1 MYQMIFYFNIG
12 TRVGETVKR
21 ILSIF
26 LTMVFMI
33 STVGCSS
40 KEDAPIEKK
49 DTKVTYQAEKIEK
62 PKDISKIQF
71 LVYLEDGTLRIGGSG
86 QNGEERTVW
95 DSKNNGKDWMLAGDS
110 EQLPELKNQ
119 NAFYKYS
126 SNGKFYVVED
136 QTIRL
141 YEDTQPSTINIVE
154 GESYLDSAL
163 CGQDFYLLVEDET
176 GTKQI
181 RKYDLSK
188 QIWENMENEE
198 LVQALKKT
206 TGYGCLAAD
215 PSAEML
221 YTEGKGI
228 VKYSVEK
235 DETTHAIDEEV
246 LNSCIDTINE
256 PITGLAVQG
265 ENIVVCTVGKSGSE
279 SNLYF
284 LQKEQ
289 TKKNEKDKTDTGKN
303 TVLKIYS
310 LKENSM
316 IRSSLAFFRREHTDI
331 SINYTV
337 GYTGE
342 DGFSVSDAIRKLNT
356 EIMADEG
363 PDIIVLDNLPVE
375 EYISKG
381 VLEPVTD
388 IVNEKKDEIFFNMIE
403 GYNKESEIF
412 CVPTTFRIPV
422 IIGNSEVVS
431 AESSNAVIDQ
441 MEQQESPVLT
451 QQDFPYAAMYMFAT
465 SDMVEK
471 DGMNEE
477 KLTAYY
483 NDLLRLKEMGNVTD
497 KIVGESDYSMN
508 QTVDIFPYGESDVP
522 SDIYFGEAKAGV
534 GQIAYADSYIK
545 LNSARKQADIQ
556 FDYLNKSGG
565 NYYIPTE
572 VLGINSRSSSKDA
585 AKEFLS
591 LYLTEEVQN
600 TNTMGFSINRNS
612 MRNSAAVTD
621 SPQYYSTIYKN
632 LEDTSGLDLYTLSTD
647 EFNELLQFVE
657 SADTPVQVDAVV
669 TETVMEQA
677 DKILYEG
684 LDVQTAVQTV
694 CDKINLYLK
703 E

>member
-1 MYQMIFYFNIG
+1 M
-12 TRVGETVKR
+12 KR
-21 ILSIF
+21 IISIF
-26 LTMVFMI
+26 LTMVLMI
-33 STVGCSS
+33 SAIGCSS

-49 DTKVTYQAEKIEK
+49 DTKVAYQADKIEK

-71 LVYLEDGTLRIGGSG
+71 LVYLEDGTLRIGGSD
-86 QNGEERTVW
+86 QSGEKRTVW

-126 SNGKFYVVED
+126 SDGKFYVVED

-141 YEDTQPSTINIVE
+141 YEDTQPSTINIDE

-235 DETTHAIDEEV
+235 DETTHAINGEV

-265 ENIVVCTVGKSGSE
+265 ENIVVCTAGKSGSE

-289 TKKNEKDKTDTGKN
+289 TKKTEKDKTDTGKN

-337 GYTGE
+337 GYTGK

-431 AESSNAVIDQ
+431 AESSKAVINQ

-451 QQDFPYAAMYMFAT
+451 RQDFPYAAMYMFVT

-534 GQIAYADSYIK
+534 GQIAYVDSYIK

-591 LYLTEEVQN
+591 LYLAEEVQN

-657 SADTPVQVDAVV
+657 LADTPVRVDAVV

>member
-1 MYQMIFYFNIG
+1 MM
-12 TRVGETVKR
+12 
-21 ILSIF
+21 L
-26 LTMVFMI
+26 MI
-33 STVGCSS
+33 STIGCRS
-40 KEDAPIEKK
+40 KEDDPIEKK
-49 DTKVTYQAEKIEK
+49 DTKVAYQADKIEK

-86 QNGEERTVW
+86 QSGEERTVW
-95 DSKNNGKDWMLAGDS
+95 DSKNNGKDWILAGDS

-119 NAFYKYS
+119 NVFYKYS
-126 SNGKFYVVED
+126 SDGKFYVVED

-141 YEDTQPSTINIVE
+141 YEDTQPSTINLVE

-181 RKYDLSK
+181 RKYDLSE

-215 PSAEML
+215 PLAEML
-221 YTEGKGI
+221 FTEGEGI
-228 VKYSVEK
+228 VKYCVEK
-235 DETTHAIDEEV
+235 DETTHAINEEV
-246 LNSCIDTINE
+246 LSGCIDTINE

-265 ENIVVCTVGKSGSE
+265 ENIVVCTAGKSGSE

-289 TKKNEKDKTDTGKN
+289 TKKTEKDKTDTGKN

-316 IRSSLAFFRREHTDI
+316 IRSSLAFFRRKHTDI

-388 IVNEKKDEIFFNMIE
+388 IVNEKKDEIFFNMIK

-422 IIGNSEVVS
+422 IIGISEVVS
-431 AESSNAVIDQ
+431 AESSKAVIDQ

-451 QQDFPYAAMYMFAT
+451 RQDFPYAAMYMFVT

-508 QTVDIFPYGESDVP
+508 QTVNIFPYGESDVT

-572 VLGINSRSSSKDA
+572 VLGINSRSSYKDA

-647 EFNELLQFVE
+647 EFNEFLQFVE
-657 SADTPVQVDAVV
+657 LADTPVRVDAVV

>member
-1 MYQMIFYFNIG
+1 MIFRCERG
-12 TRVGETVKR
+12 ATVKR
-21 ILSIF
+21 IISIF
-26 LTMVFMI
+26 LTMMLMI
-33 STVGCSS
+33 STIGCRS
-40 KEDAPIEKK
+40 KEDDPIEKK
-49 DTKVTYQAEKIEK
+49 DTKVAYQADKIEK

-71 LVYLEDGTLRIGGSG
+71 LVYLEEGTLRIGGSG
-86 QNGEERTVW
+86 QSGEERTVW
-95 DSKNNGKDWMLAGDS
+95 DSKNNGKDWILAGDS

-126 SNGKFYVVED
+126 SDGKFYVVED

-163 CGQDFYLLVEDET
+163 CRQDFYLLVEDET

-181 RKYDLSK
+181 RKYDLSE

-215 PSAEML
+215 PLAEML
-221 YTEGKGI
+221 YTEGEGI
-228 VKYSVEK
+228 VKYCVEK
-235 DETTHAIDEEV
+235 DETTHAINGEV
-246 LNSCIDTINE
+246 LNSFIDTINE

-265 ENIVVCTVGKSGSE
+265 ENIVVCTAGKSGSE

-289 TKKNEKDKTDTGKN
+289 TKKTEKDKTGTGKN

-375 EYISKG
+375 EYISNG

-431 AESSNAVIDQ
+431 AESSKAVIDQ

-451 QQDFPYAAMYMFAT
+451 RQDFPYAAMYMFVT

-483 NDLLRLKEMGNVTD
+483 NDLLRLKETGNVTD

-572 VLGINSRSSSKDA
+572 VLGINSRSSYKDA

-657 SADTPVQVDAVV
+657 LADTPVRVDAVV

>member
-1 MYQMIFYFNIG
+1 M
-12 TRVGETVKR
+12 KR
-21 ILSIF
+21 IISIF
-26 LTMVFMI
+26 LTMMIMI
-33 STVGCSS
+33 STIGCRS
-40 KEDAPIEKK
+40 KEDDPIEKK
-49 DTKVTYQAEKIEK
+49 DTKVAYQADKIEK

-71 LVYLEDGTLRIGGSG
+71 LVYLEDGTLRIGGSD
-86 QNGEERTVW
+86 QSGEKRTVW

-141 YEDTQPSTINIVE
+141 YEDTQPSTINIDE

-181 RKYDLSK
+181 RKYDLSE

-235 DETTHAIDEEV
+235 DETTHAINGEV

-265 ENIVVCTVGKSGSE
+265 ENIVVCTAGKSGSE

-431 AESSNAVIDQ
+431 AESSKAVIDQ

-451 QQDFPYAAMYMFAT
+451 RQDFPYAAMYMFVT

-657 SADTPVQVDAVV
+657 LADTPVRVDAVV

>member
-1 MYQMIFYFNIG
+1 MMI
-12 TRVGETVKR
+12 
-21 ILSIF
+21 
-26 LTMVFMI
+26 MI
-33 STVGCSS
+33 STIGCRS
-40 KEDAPIEKK
+40 KEDDPIEKK
-49 DTKVTYQAEKIEK
+49 DTKVAYQADKIEK

-71 LVYLEDGTLRIGGSG
+71 LVYLEDGTLRIGGSD
-86 QNGEERTVW
+86 QSGEKRTVW

-141 YEDTQPSTINIVE
+141 YEDTQPSTINIDE

-181 RKYDLSK
+181 KKHDLSE
-188 QIWENMENEE
+188 QIWENVENEE

-235 DETTHAIDEEV
+235 DETTHAINGEV

-265 ENIVVCTVGKSGSE
+265 ENIVVCTAGKSGSE

-431 AESSNAVIDQ
+431 AESSKAVIDQ

-451 QQDFPYAAMYMFAT
+451 RQDFPYAAMYMFVT

-534 GQIAYADSYIK
+534 GQIAYVDSYIK
-545 LNSARKQADIQ
+545 LKSARKQADIQ

-572 VLGINSRSSSKDA
+572 VLGINSRSSYKDA

-657 SADTPVQVDAVV
+657 LADTPVRVDAVV

-684 LDVQTAVQTV
+684 LDVQTAVKTV

>member
-1 MYQMIFYFNIG
+1 M
-12 TRVGETVKR
+12 KK
-21 ILSIF
+21 ILSI
-26 LTMVFMI
+26 LLAMGLMI
-33 STVGCSS
+33 GTIGCSNEG
-40 KEDAPIEKK
+40 KAPAEKK
-49 DTKVTYQAEKIEK
+49 EEKLEYQAVKIEK
-62 PKDISKIQF
+62 PEDIQKIQF

-86 QNGEERTVW
+86 QSGEERTVW
-95 DSKNNGKDWMLAGDS
+95 DSKNNGKDWILAGDS

-126 SNGKFYVVED
+126 SDGKFYAVEE

-141 YEDTQPSTINIVE
+141 YEDTQPSTINIAE
-154 GESYLDSAL
+154 GGSYLDSAV
-163 CGQDFYLLVEDET
+163 CEQDFYLLVEDET
-176 GTKQI
+176 GIKRI
-181 RKYDLSK
+181 RKYNLSE
-188 QIWENMENEE
+188 QSWENMENEE
-198 LVQALKKT
+198 LVQVLKKT

-215 PSAEML
+215 PSAEAL
-221 YTEGKGI
+221 YTEGEGI
-228 VKYSVEK
+228 VKYSVKK
-235 DETTHAIDEEV
+235 DEATQAINAEV
-246 LNSCIDTINE
+246 LNGCIDTINE
-256 PITGLAVQG
+256 PVTGLAVQG
-265 ENIVVCTVGKSGSE
+265 KNIVVCTLGESGNE

-284 LQKEQ
+284 LQKGQ
-289 TKKNEKDKTDTGKN
+289 TEKTEKN
-303 TVLKIYS
+303 TVLEIYS

-316 IRSSLAFFRREHTDI
+316 IRNSLAFFRREHTDI

-342 DGFSVSDAIRKLNT
+342 DGYSVSDAIRKLNT

-388 IVNEKKDEIFFNMIE
+388 IVNEKKNEIFFNMIE

-412 CVPTTFRIPV
+412 CVPTTFHIPV

-431 AESSNAVIDQ
+431 AESSKAVIDQ

-585 AKEFLS
+585 AKEFLA

-657 SADTPVQVDAVV
+657 LADTPVRVDAVV

-684 LDVQTAVQTV
+684 LDVQTAVKTV

>member
-1 MYQMIFYFNIG
+1 M
-12 TRVGETVKR
+12 KR
-21 ILSIF
+21 IISIF
-26 LTMVFMI
+26 LTMMLMI
-33 STVGCSS
+33 STIGCRS
-40 KEDAPIEKK
+40 KEDDPIEKK
-49 DTKVTYQAEKIEK
+49 DTKVAYQADKIEK

-86 QNGEERTVW
+86 QSGEERTVW
-95 DSKNNGKDWMLAGDS
+95 DSKNNGKDWILAGDS

-126 SNGKFYVVED
+126 SDGKFYVVED

-181 RKYDLSK
+181 RKYDLSE

-215 PSAEML
+215 PLAEML
-221 YTEGKGI
+221 YTEGEGI
-228 VKYSVEK
+228 VKYCVEK
-235 DETTHAIDEEV
+235 DETTHAINEEV
-246 LNSCIDTINE
+246 LSGCIDTINE

-265 ENIVVCTVGKSGSE
+265 ENIVVCTAGKSGSE

-289 TKKNEKDKTDTGKN
+289 TKKTEKDKTDTGKN

-316 IRSSLAFFRREHTDI
+316 IRSSLAFFRRKHTDI

-431 AESSNAVIDQ
+431 AESSKAVIDQ

-451 QQDFPYAAMYMFAT
+451 RQDFPYAAMYMFVT

-508 QTVDIFPYGESDVP
+508 QTVNIFPYGESDVT
-522 SDIYFGEAKAGV
+522 SDIYFGEAKTGV

-572 VLGINSRSSSKDA
+572 VLGINSRSSYKDA

-647 EFNELLQFVE
+647 EFNEFLQFVE
-657 SADTPVQVDAVV
+657 LADTPVRVDAVV

>member
-1 MYQMIFYFNIG
+1 M
-12 TRVGETVKR
+12 KR
-21 ILSIF
+21 IISIF
-26 LTMVFMI
+26 LTMMIMI
-33 STVGCSS
+33 STIGCRS
-40 KEDAPIEKK
+40 KEDDPIEKK
-49 DTKVTYQAEKIEK
+49 DTKVAYQADKIEK

-71 LVYLEDGTLRIGGSG
+71 LVYLEDGTLRIGGSD
-86 QNGEERTVW
+86 QSGEKRTVW

-141 YEDTQPSTINIVE
+141 YEDTQPSTINIDE

-181 RKYDLSK
+181 RKYDLSE

-198 LVQALKKT
+198 LVQALKKM

-215 PSAEML
+215 PLAETL
-221 YTEGKGI
+221 YTEGAGI
-228 VKYSVEK
+228 VKYCVEK
-235 DETTHAIDEEV
+235 DETTHAINGEV

-265 ENIVVCTVGKSGSE
+265 ENIVVCTAGKSGSE

-381 VLEPVTD
+381 VLEPVAD

-422 IIGNSEVVS
+422 IIGNSEVFS
-431 AESSNAVIDQ
+431 AESSKAVIDQ

-451 QQDFPYAAMYMFAT
+451 RQDFPYAAMYMFVT

-572 VLGINSRSSSKDA
+572 VLGINSRSSYKDA

-657 SADTPVQVDAVV
+657 LADTPVRVDAVV
-669 TETVMEQA
+669 TENVMEQA

-684 LDVQTAVQTV
+684 LDVQTAVKTV

>member
-1 MYQMIFYFNIG
+1 M
-12 TRVGETVKR
+12 KR
-21 ILSIF
+21 IISIF
-26 LTMVFMI
+26 LTMMLMI
-33 STVGCSS
+33 STIGCRS
-40 KEDAPIEKK
+40 KEDDPIEKK
-49 DTKVTYQAEKIEK
+49 DTKVAYQADKIEK

-71 LVYLEDGTLRIGGSG
+71 LIYLEDGTLRIGGSG
-86 QNGEERTVW
+86 QSGEERIVW
-95 DSKNNGKDWMLAGDS
+95 DSKNNGKDWILAGDS

-126 SNGKFYVVED
+126 SDGKFYVVED

-181 RKYDLSK
+181 RKYDLSE

-215 PSAEML
+215 SLAEML
-221 YTEGKGI
+221 YTEGEGI
-228 VKYSVEK
+228 VKYCVEK
-235 DETTHAIDEEV
+235 DETTYAINEEV
-246 LNSCIDTINE
+246 LSGCIDTINE

-265 ENIVVCTVGKSGSE
+265 ENIVVCTAGKSGSE

-289 TKKNEKDKTDTGKN
+289 TKKTEKDKTDTGKS

-431 AESSNAVIDQ
+431 AESSKVVIDQ

-451 QQDFPYAAMYMFAT
+451 RQDFPYAAMYMFVT

-572 VLGINSRSSSKDA
+572 VLGINSRSSYKDA

-657 SADTPVQVDAVV
+657 LADTPVWVDAVV

-684 LDVQTAVQTV
+684 LDVQTAVKTV
-694 CDKINLYLK
+694 CDKIDLYLK

>member
-1 MYQMIFYFNIG
+1 M
-12 TRVGETVKR
+12 KR
-21 ILSIF
+21 IISIF
-26 LTMVFMI
+26 LTMMIMI
-33 STVGCSS
+33 STIGCRS
-40 KEDAPIEKK
+40 KEDDPIEKK
-49 DTKVTYQAEKIEK
+49 DTKVAYQADKIEK

-71 LVYLEDGTLRIGGSG
+71 LVYLEDGTLRIGGSD
-86 QNGEERTVW
+86 QSGEKRTVW

-141 YEDTQPSTINIVE
+141 YEDTQPSTINIDE

-181 RKYDLSK
+181 KKHDLSE
-188 QIWENMENEE
+188 QIWENVENEE

-235 DETTHAIDEEV
+235 DETTHAINGEV

-265 ENIVVCTVGKSGSE
+265 ENIVVCTAGKSGSE

-431 AESSNAVIDQ
+431 AESSKAVIDQ
-441 MEQQESPVLT
+441 MEQQESQVLT
-451 QQDFPYAAMYMFAT
+451 RQDFPYAAMYMFVT

-534 GQIAYADSYIK
+534 GQIAYVDSYIK
-545 LNSARKQADIQ
+545 LKSARKQADIQ

-572 VLGINSRSSSKDA
+572 VLGINSRSSYKDA

-657 SADTPVQVDAVV
+657 LADTPVRVDAVV

>member
-1 MYQMIFYFNIG
+1 MLFTKG
-12 TRVGETVKR
+12 
-21 ILSIF
+21 
-26 LTMVFMI
+26 
-33 STVGCSS
+33 S

-49 DTKVTYQAEKIEK
+49 DTKVAYQADKIEK

-71 LVYLEDGTLRIGGSG
+71 LVYLEDGTLRIGGSD
-86 QNGEERTVW
+86 QSGEKRTVW

-141 YEDTQPSTINIVE
+141 YEDTQPSTINIDE

-206 TGYGCLAAD
+206 TGYGYLAAD
-215 PSAEML
+215 PLAETL
-221 YTEGKGI
+221 YTEGAGI
-228 VKYSVEK
+228 VKYCVEK
-235 DETTHAIDEEV
+235 DETTHAINGEV

-265 ENIVVCTVGKSGSE
+265 ENIVVCTAGKSGSE

-431 AESSNAVIDQ
+431 VESSKAVIDQ

-451 QQDFPYAAMYMFAT
+451 RQDFPYAAMYMFVT

-572 VLGINSRSSSKDA
+572 VLGINSRSSYKDA
-585 AKEFLS
+585 AKKFLS

-657 SADTPVQVDAVV
+657 LADTPVRVDAVV

-684 LDVQTAVQTV
+684 LDVQTAIKTV

>member
-1 MYQMIFYFNIG
+1 
-12 TRVGETVKR
+12 
-21 ILSIF
+21 
-26 LTMVFMI
+26 MVLMI
-33 STVGCSS
+33 SAIGCSS

-49 DTKVTYQAEKIEK
+49 DTKVAYQADKIEK

-71 LVYLEDGTLRIGGSG
+71 LVYLEDGTLRIGGSD
-86 QNGEERTVW
+86 QSGEKRTVW

-126 SNGKFYVVED
+126 SDGKFYVVED

-141 YEDTQPSTINIVE
+141 YEDTQPSTINIDE

-181 RKYDLSK
+181 KKYDLSE
-188 QIWENMENEE
+188 QIWENVENEE
-198 LVQALKKT
+198 LVQALKKA

-235 DETTHAIDEEV
+235 DETTHAINIEV

-256 PITGLAVQG
+256 PVTGLAVQG

-279 SNLYF
+279 SSLYF

-431 AESSNAVIDQ
+431 AESSKAVIDQ

-451 QQDFPYAAMYMFAT
+451 RQDFPYAAMYMFVT

-572 VLGINSRSSSKDA
+572 VLGINSRSSYKDA

-657 SADTPVQVDAVV
+657 LADTPVRVDAVV

-684 LDVQTAVQTV
+684 LDVQTAVKTV

>member
-1 MYQMIFYFNIG
+1 M
-12 TRVGETVKR
+12 KR
-21 ILSIF
+21 IISIF
-26 LTMVFMI
+26 LTMMIMI
-33 STVGCSS
+33 STIGCRS
-40 KEDAPIEKK
+40 KEDDPIEKK
-49 DTKVTYQAEKIEK
+49 DTKVAYQADKIEK

-71 LVYLEDGTLRIGGSG
+71 LVYLEDGTLRIGGSD
-86 QNGEERTVW
+86 QSGEKRTVW
-95 DSKNNGKDWMLAGDS
+95 DSKNNGKDWILAEDS
-110 EQLPELKNQ
+110 EQLMELKNQ

-126 SNGKFYVVED
+126 SDGKFYVVED

-141 YEDTQPSTINIVE
+141 YEDTQPSTINIDE

-181 RKYDLSK
+181 KKHDLSE
-188 QIWENMENEE
+188 QIWENVENEE

-206 TGYGCLAAD
+206 TGYGCLATD

-221 YTEGKGI
+221 YTEGKEI

-235 DETTHAIDEEV
+235 DETTHAINGEV

-265 ENIVVCTVGKSGSE
+265 ENIVVCTAGKSGSE

-289 TKKNEKDKTDTGKN
+289 TKKTEKDKTDTGKN

-431 AESSNAVIDQ
+431 AESSKAVIDQ

-451 QQDFPYAAMYMFAT
+451 RQDFPYAAMYMFVT

-565 NYYIPTE
+565 NYYISTE
-572 VLGINSRSSSKDA
+572 VLGINSRSSYKDA

-657 SADTPVQVDAVV
+657 LADTPVRVDAVV

-684 LDVQTAVQTV
+684 LDVQTAVKTV

>member
-1 MYQMIFYFNIG
+1 M
-12 TRVGETVKR
+12 KK
-21 ILSIF
+21 ILSI
-26 LTMVFMI
+26 LLAMGLMI
-33 STVGCSS
+33 GTIGCSNEG
-40 KEDAPIEKK
+40 KAPAEKK
-49 DTKVTYQAEKIEK
+49 EEKLEYQAVKIEK
-62 PKDISKIQF
+62 PEDIQKIQF

-86 QNGEERTVW
+86 QSGEERTVW
-95 DSKNNGKDWMLAGDS
+95 DSKNNGKDWILAGDS

-126 SNGKFYVVED
+126 SDGKFYAVEE

-141 YEDTQPSTINIVE
+141 YEDTQPSTINIAE
-154 GESYLDSAL
+154 GGSYLDSAV
-163 CGQDFYLLVEDET
+163 CEQDFYLLVEDET
-176 GTKQI
+176 GIKRI
-181 RKYDLSK
+181 RKYNLSE
-188 QIWENMENEE
+188 QSWENMENEE
-198 LVQALKKT
+198 LVQVLKKT

-215 PSAEML
+215 PSAEAL
-221 YTEGKGI
+221 YTEGEGI
-228 VKYSVEK
+228 VKYSVKK
-235 DETTHAIDEEV
+235 DEATQAINAEV
-246 LNSCIDTINE
+246 LNGCIDTINE
-256 PITGLAVQG
+256 PVTGLAVQG
-265 ENIVVCTVGKSGSE
+265 KNIVVCTLGESGNE

-284 LQKEQ
+284 LQKGQ
-289 TKKNEKDKTDTGKN
+289 TEKTEKN
-303 TVLKIYS
+303 TVLEIYS

-316 IRSSLAFFRREHTDI
+316 IRNSLAFFRREHTDI

-342 DGFSVSDAIRKLNT
+342 DGYSVSDAIRKLNT

-388 IVNEKKDEIFFNMIE
+388 IVNEKKNEIFFNMIE

-431 AESSNAVIDQ
+431 AESSKAVIDQ

-585 AKEFLS
+585 AKEFLA

-657 SADTPVQVDAVV
+657 LADTPVRVDAVV

-684 LDVQTAVQTV
+684 LDVQTAVKTV

>member
-1 MYQMIFYFNIG
+1 M
-12 TRVGETVKR
+12 KR
-21 ILSIF
+21 IISIF
-26 LTMVFMI
+26 LTMMLMI
-33 STVGCSS
+33 STIGCRS
-40 KEDAPIEKK
+40 KEDDPIEKK
-49 DTKVTYQAEKIEK
+49 DTKVAYQADKIEK

-71 LVYLEDGTLRIGGSG
+71 LVYLEEGTLRIGGSG
-86 QNGEERTVW
+86 QSGEERTVW
-95 DSKNNGKDWMLAGDS
+95 DSKNNGKDWILAGDS

-126 SNGKFYVVED
+126 SDGKFYVVED

-181 RKYDLSK
+181 RKYDLPE

-215 PSAEML
+215 PLAEML
-221 YTEGKGI
+221 YTEGEGI
-228 VKYSVEK
+228 VKYCVEK
-235 DETTHAIDEEV
+235 DETTHAINEEV
-246 LNSCIDTINE
+246 LSGCIDTINE

-265 ENIVVCTVGKSGSE
+265 ENIVVCTAGKSGSE

-289 TKKNEKDKTDTGKN
+289 TKKTEKDKTDTGKN

-431 AESSNAVIDQ
+431 AESSKAVIDQ

-451 QQDFPYAAMYMFAT
+451 RKDFPYAAMYMFVT

-508 QTVDIFPYGESDVP
+508 QTVDIFPYGESDVT

-572 VLGINSRSSSKDA
+572 VLGINSRSSYKDA

-632 LEDTSGLDLYTLSTD
+632 LEDTSGLDLCTLSTD

-657 SADTPVQVDAVV
+657 LADTPVRVDAVV

-677 DKILYEG
+677 DKILYED
-684 LDVQTAVQTV
+684 LDVQTAVKTV

>member
-1 MYQMIFYFNIG
+1 M
-12 TRVGETVKR
+12 KR
-21 ILSIF
+21 IISIF
-26 LTMVFMI
+26 LTMMLMI
-33 STVGCSS
+33 SIIGCRS
-40 KEDAPIEKK
+40 KEDDPIEKK
-49 DTKVTYQAEKIEK
+49 DTKVAYQADKIEK

-71 LVYLEDGTLRIGGSG
+71 LVYLEEGTLRIGGSG
-86 QNGEERTVW
+86 QSGEERTVW
-95 DSKNNGKDWMLAGDS
+95 DSKNNGKDWILAGDS

-126 SNGKFYVVED
+126 SDGKFYVVED

-163 CGQDFYLLVEDET
+163 CRQDFYLLVEDET

-181 RKYDLSK
+181 RKYDLSE

-215 PSAEML
+215 PLAEML
-221 YTEGKGI
+221 YTEGEGI
-228 VKYSVEK
+228 VKYCVEK
-235 DETTHAIDEEV
+235 DETTHAINGEV
-246 LNSCIDTINE
+246 LNSFIDTINE

-265 ENIVVCTVGKSGSE
+265 ENIVVCTAGKSGSE

-289 TKKNEKDKTDTGKN
+289 TKKTEKDKTGTGKN

-431 AESSNAVIDQ
+431 AESSKAVIDQ

-451 QQDFPYAAMYMFAT
+451 RQDFPYAAMYMFVT

-572 VLGINSRSSSKDA
+572 VLGINSRSSYKDA

-657 SADTPVQVDAVV
+657 LADTPVRVDAVV

-684 LDVQTAVQTV
+684 LDVQTAVKTV

>member
-1 MYQMIFYFNIG
+1 M
-12 TRVGETVKR
+12 KR
-21 ILSIF
+21 IISIF
-26 LTMVFMI
+26 LTMVFAI

-49 DTKVTYQAEKIEK
+49 DTKVAYQADKIEK

-71 LVYLEDGTLRIGGSG
+71 LVYLEDGTLRIGGSD
-86 QNGEERTVW
+86 QSGEKCTVW

-126 SNGKFYVVED
+126 SDGKFYVVED

-141 YEDTQPSTINIVE
+141 YEDTQQSTINIDE
-154 GESYLDSAL
+154 GESYLDSVL

-181 RKYDLSK
+181 RKYDLSE
-188 QIWENMENEE
+188 QIWENVENEE
-198 LVQALKKT
+198 LVQALKKA

-235 DETTHAIDEEV
+235 DEITLAINVEV

-256 PITGLAVQG
+256 PVTGLAVQG
-265 ENIVVCTVGKSGSE
+265 ENIVVCTAGKSGNE

-289 TKKNEKDKTDTGKN
+289 TKKTEKDKTDTGKN

-381 VLEPVTD
+381 VLEAVTD

-451 QQDFPYAAMYMFAT
+451 RQDFPYAAMNMFVT

-497 KIVGESDYSMN
+497 KIVDESDYSMD

-534 GQIAYADSYIK
+534 GQIAYVDSYIK

-572 VLGINSRSSSKDA
+572 VLGINSRSSYKDA

-657 SADTPVQVDAVV
+657 LADTPVRVDAVV

-677 DKILYEG
+677 DKILYED

-694 CDKINLYLK
+694 CGKTNLYLK

>member
-1 MYQMIFYFNIG
+1 MMI
-12 TRVGETVKR
+12 
-21 ILSIF
+21 
-26 LTMVFMI
+26 MI
-33 STVGCSS
+33 STIGCRST
-40 KEDAPIEKK
+40 EDDPIEKK
-49 DTKVTYQAEKIEK
+49 DTKVAYQADKIEK

-71 LVYLEDGTLRIGGSG
+71 LVYLEDGTLRIGGSD
-86 QNGEERTVW
+86 QSGEKRTVW

-141 YEDTQPSTINIVE
+141 YEDTQPSTINIDE

-181 RKYDLSK
+181 RKYDLSE
-188 QIWENMENEE
+188 QILENMENEE

-235 DETTHAIDEEV
+235 DETTHAINGEV

-265 ENIVVCTVGKSGSE
+265 ENIVVCTAGKSGSE

-431 AESSNAVIDQ
+431 AESSKAVIDQ
-441 MEQQESPVLT
+441 IEQQESPVLT
-451 QQDFPYAAMYMFAT
+451 RQDFPYAAMYMFVT

-534 GQIAYADSYIK
+534 GQIAYVDSYIK
-545 LNSARKQADIQ
+545 LKSARKQADIQ

-572 VLGINSRSSSKDA
+572 VLGINSRSSYKDA
-585 AKEFLS
+585 AKEFRD
-591 LYLTEEVQN
+591 YEEKSVN
-600 TNTMGFSINRNS
+600 
-612 MRNSAAVTD
+612 
-621 SPQYYSTIYKN
+621 KN
-632 LEDTSGLDLYTLSTD
+632 LL
-647 EFNELLQFVE
+647 
-657 SADTPVQVDAVV
+657 
-669 TETVMEQA
+669 
-677 DKILYEG
+677 
-684 LDVQTAVQTV
+684 
-694 CDKINLYLK
+694 
-703 E
+703 

>member
-1 MYQMIFYFNIG
+1 M
-12 TRVGETVKR
+12 KR
-21 ILSIF
+21 IISIF
-26 LTMVFMI
+26 LTMMIMI
-33 STVGCSS
+33 STIGCRS
-40 KEDAPIEKK
+40 KEDDPIEKK
-49 DTKVTYQAEKIEK
+49 DTKVAYQADKIEK

-71 LVYLEDGTLRIGGSG
+71 LVYLEEGTLRIGGSG
-86 QNGEERTVW
+86 QSGEERTVW
-95 DSKNNGKDWMLAGDS
+95 DSKNNGKDWILAGDS

-126 SNGKFYVVED
+126 SDGKFYVVED

-163 CGQDFYLLVEDET
+163 CRQDFYLLVEDET

-181 RKYDLSK
+181 RKYDLSE

-215 PSAEML
+215 PLAEML
-221 YTEGKGI
+221 YTEGEGI
-228 VKYSVEK
+228 VKYCVEK
-235 DETTHAIDEEV
+235 DETTHAINGEV

-265 ENIVVCTVGKSGSE
+265 ENIVVCTAGKSGSE

-289 TKKNEKDKTDTGKN
+289 TKKTEKDKTGTGKN

-431 AESSNAVIDQ
+431 AESSKAVIDQ

-451 QQDFPYAAMYMFAT
+451 RQDFPYAAMYMFVT

-572 VLGINSRSSSKDA
+572 VLGINSRSSYKDA

-657 SADTPVQVDAVV
+657 LADTPVRVDAVV

-684 LDVQTAVQTV
+684 LDVQTAVKTV

>member
-1 MYQMIFYFNIG
+1 MMI
-12 TRVGETVKR
+12 
-21 ILSIF
+21 
-26 LTMVFMI
+26 MI
-33 STVGCSS
+33 STIGCRS
-40 KEDAPIEKK
+40 KEDDPIEKK
-49 DTKVTYQAEKIEK
+49 DTKVAYQADKIEK

-71 LVYLEDGTLRIGGSG
+71 LVYLEDGTLRIGGSD
-86 QNGEERTVW
+86 QSGEKRTVW

-141 YEDTQPSTINIVE
+141 YEDTQPSTINIDE

-181 RKYDLSK
+181 KKHDLSE
-188 QIWENMENEE
+188 QIWENVENEE

-235 DETTHAIDEEV
+235 DETTHAINGEV

-265 ENIVVCTVGKSGSE
+265 ENIVVCTAGKSGSE

-289 TKKNEKDKTDTGKN
+289 TKKTEKDKTGTGKN

-431 AESSNAVIDQ
+431 AESSKAVIDQMEHQ

-451 QQDFPYAAMYMFAT
+451 RQDFPYAAMYMFVT

-545 LNSARKQADIQ
+545 LKSARKQADIQ

-572 VLGINSRSSSKDA
+572 VLGINSRSSYKDA

-657 SADTPVQVDAVV
+657 LADTPVRVDAVV

>member
-1 MYQMIFYFNIG
+1 MIFRCERG
-12 TRVGETVKR
+12 ATVKR
-21 ILSIF
+21 IISIF
-26 LTMVFMI
+26 LTMMLMI
-33 STVGCSS
+33 STIGCRS
-40 KEDAPIEKK
+40 KEDDPIEKK
-49 DTKVTYQAEKIEK
+49 DTKVAYQADKIEK

-71 LVYLEDGTLRIGGSG
+71 LVYLEEGTLRIGGSG
-86 QNGEERTVW
+86 QSGEERTVW
-95 DSKNNGKDWMLAGDS
+95 DSKNNGKDWILAGDS

-119 NAFYKYS
+119 NAFYKYLS
-126 SNGKFYVVED
+126 DGKFYVVED

-163 CGQDFYLLVEDET
+163 CRQDFYLLVEDET

-181 RKYDLSK
+181 RKYDLSE

-215 PSAEML
+215 PLAEML
-221 YTEGKGI
+221 YTEGEGI
-228 VKYSVEK
+228 VKYCVEK
-235 DETTHAIDEEV
+235 DETTHAINGEV

-265 ENIVVCTVGKSGSE
+265 ENIVVCTAGKSGSE

-289 TKKNEKDKTDTGKN
+289 TKKTEKDKTGTGKN

-431 AESSNAVIDQ
+431 AESSKAVIDQ

-451 QQDFPYAAMYMFAT
+451 RQDFPYAAMYMFVT

-572 VLGINSRSSSKDA
+572 VLGINSRSSYKDA

-657 SADTPVQVDAVV
+657 LADTPVRVDAVV

-684 LDVQTAVQTV
+684 LDVQTAVKTV

>member
-1 MYQMIFYFNIG
+1 MM
-12 TRVGETVKR
+12 
-21 ILSIF
+21 L
-26 LTMVFMI
+26 MI
-33 STVGCSS
+33 STIGCRS
-40 KEDAPIEKK
+40 KEDDPIEKK
-49 DTKVTYQAEKIEK
+49 DTKVAYQADKIEK

-86 QNGEERTVW
+86 QSGEERTVW
-95 DSKNNGKDWMLAGDS
+95 DSKNNGKDWILAGDS

-126 SNGKFYVVED
+126 SDGKFYVVED

-141 YEDTQPSTINIVE
+141 YEDTQPSTINIDE

-181 RKYDLSK
+181 RKYDLSE

-215 PSAEML
+215 PLAEML
-221 YTEGKGI
+221 YTEGAGI
-228 VKYSVEK
+228 VKYCVEK
-235 DETTHAIDEEV
+235 DETTHAINEEV
-246 LNSCIDTINE
+246 LNGCIDTINE

-265 ENIVVCTVGKSGSE
+265 ENIVVCTAGKSGSE

-431 AESSNAVIDQ
+431 AESSKAVIDQ

-451 QQDFPYAAMYMFAT
+451 RQDFPYAAMYMFVT

-572 VLGINSRSSSKDA
+572 VLGINSRSSYKDA

-657 SADTPVQVDAVV
+657 LADTPVRVDAVV

>member
-1 MYQMIFYFNIG
+1 M
-12 TRVGETVKR
+12 KR
-21 ILSIF
+21 IISIF
-26 LTMVFMI
+26 LTMMIMI
-33 STVGCSS
+33 STIGCRS
-40 KEDAPIEKK
+40 KEDDPIEKK
-49 DTKVTYQAEKIEK
+49 DTKVAYQADKIEK

-71 LVYLEDGTLRIGGSG
+71 LVYLEDGTLRIGGSD
-86 QNGEERTVW
+86 QSGEKRTVW

-141 YEDTQPSTINIVE
+141 YEDTKPSTINIDE

-181 RKYDLSK
+181 KKHDLSE
-188 QIWENMENEE
+188 QIWENVENEE

-235 DETTHAIDEEV
+235 DETTHAINGEV

-265 ENIVVCTVGKSGSE
+265 ENIVVCTAGKSGSE

-431 AESSNAVIDQ
+431 AESSKAVIDQ
-441 MEQQESPVLT
+441 IEQQESPVLT
-451 QQDFPYAAMYMFAT
+451 RQDFPYAAMYMFVT

-534 GQIAYADSYIK
+534 GQIAYVDSYIK
-545 LNSARKQADIQ
+545 LKSARKQADIQ

-572 VLGINSRSSSKDA
+572 VLGINSRSSYKDA

-657 SADTPVQVDAVV
+657 LADTPVRVDAVV

>member
-1 MYQMIFYFNIG
+1 MM
-12 TRVGETVKR
+12 
-21 ILSIF
+21 L
-26 LTMVFMI
+26 MI
-33 STVGCSS
+33 STIGCRS
-40 KEDAPIEKK
+40 KEDDPIEKK
-49 DTKVTYQAEKIEK
+49 DTKVAYQADKIEK

-86 QNGEERTVW
+86 QSGEERTVW
-95 DSKNNGKDWMLAGDS
+95 DSKNNGKDWILAGDS

-119 NAFYKYS
+119 NVFYKYS
-126 SNGKFYVVED
+126 SDGKFYVVED

-141 YEDTQPSTINIVE
+141 YEDTQPSTINLVE

-181 RKYDLSK
+181 RKYDLSE

-215 PSAEML
+215 PLAEML
-221 YTEGKGI
+221 FTEGEGI
-228 VKYSVEK
+228 VKYCVEK
-235 DETTHAIDEEV
+235 DETTHAINEEV
-246 LNSCIDTINE
+246 LNGCIDTINE

-265 ENIVVCTVGKSGSE
+265 ENIVVCTAGKSGSE

-316 IRSSLAFFRREHTDI
+316 IRSSLAFFRREHTNI

-431 AESSNAVIDQ
+431 AESSKAVIDQ

-451 QQDFPYAAMYMFAT
+451 RQDFPYAAMYMFVT

-572 VLGINSRSSSKDA
+572 VLGINSRSSYKDA

-657 SADTPVQVDAVV
+657 LADTPVRVDAVV

-684 LDVQTAVQTV
+684 LDVQTAVKTV
-694 CDKINLYLK
+694 CDKIDLYLK

>member
-1 MYQMIFYFNIG
+1 M
-12 TRVGETVKR
+12 KR
-21 ILSIF
+21 IISIF
-26 LTMVFMI
+26 LTMVFAI

-49 DTKVTYQAEKIEK
+49 DTKVAYQADKIEK

-71 LVYLEDGTLRIGGSG
+71 LVYLEDSTLRIGGSD
-86 QNGEERTVW
+86 QSGEKCTVW
-95 DSKNNGKDWMLAGDS
+95 DSKNNGKDWMLSGDS
-110 EQLPELKNQ
+110 EQLLELKNQ

-126 SNGKFYVVED
+126 SDGKFYVVED

-141 YEDTQPSTINIVE
+141 YEDTQPSTINIDE

-181 RKYDLSK
+181 KKYDLSE
-188 QIWENMENEE
+188 QIWENVENEE
-198 LVQALKKT
+198 LVQALKKA

-235 DETTHAIDEEV
+235 DEITHAINEEV
-246 LNSCIDTINE
+246 LKSCIDTINE
-256 PITGLAVQG
+256 PVTGLAVQG
-265 ENIVVCTVGKSGSE
+265 ENIVVCTAGKSGNE

-289 TKKNEKDKTDTGKN
+289 TKKTEKDKTDTGKN

-363 PDIIVLDNLPVE
+363 PDIIVLDNLSVE

-381 VLEPVTD
+381 VLEPVTA

-431 AESSNAVIDQ
+431 AESSKAVIDQ

-451 QQDFPYAAMYMFAT
+451 RQDFPYAAMYMFVT

-632 LEDTSGLDLYTLSTD
+632 LEDTSGLNLYTLSTD

-657 SADTPVQVDAVV
+657 LADTPVRVDAVV

-684 LDVQTAVQTV
+684 LDVQTAVKTV

>member
-1 MYQMIFYFNIG
+1 M
-12 TRVGETVKR
+12 KR
-21 ILSIF
+21 IISIF
-26 LTMVFMI
+26 LTMMLMI
-33 STVGCSS
+33 STIGCRS
-40 KEDAPIEKK
+40 KEDDPIEKK
-49 DTKVTYQAEKIEK
+49 DTKVAYQADKIEK

-71 LVYLEDGTLRIGGSG
+71 LVYLEEGTLRIGGSG
-86 QNGEERTVW
+86 QSGEERTVW
-95 DSKNNGKDWMLAGDS
+95 DSKNNGKDWILAGDS

-126 SNGKFYVVED
+126 SDGKFYVVED

-163 CGQDFYLLVEDET
+163 CRQDFYLLVEDET

-181 RKYDLSK
+181 RKYDLSE

-215 PSAEML
+215 PLAEML
-221 YTEGKGI
+221 YTEGEGI
-228 VKYSVEK
+228 VKYCVEK
-235 DETTHAIDEEV
+235 DETTHAINGEV
-246 LNSCIDTINE
+246 LNSFIDTINE

-265 ENIVVCTVGKSGSE
+265 ENIVVCTAGKSGSE

-289 TKKNEKDKTDTGKN
+289 TKKTEKDKTGTGKN

-431 AESSNAVIDQ
+431 AESSKAVIDQ

-451 QQDFPYAAMYMFAT
+451 RQDFPYAAMYMFVT

-572 VLGINSRSSSKDA
+572 VLGINSRSSYKDA

-657 SADTPVQVDAVV
+657 LADTPVRVDAVV

-684 LDVQTAVQTV
+684 LDVQTAVKTV

>member
-1 MYQMIFYFNIG
+1 M
-12 TRVGETVKR
+12 KR
-21 ILSIF
+21 IISIF
-26 LTMVFMI
+26 LTMMIMI
-33 STVGCSS
+33 SSIGCRS
-40 KEDAPIEKK
+40 KEDDPIEKK
-49 DTKVTYQAEKIEK
+49 DTKVAYQADKIEK

-71 LVYLEDGTLRIGGSG
+71 LVYLEDGTLRIGGSD
-86 QNGEERTVW
+86 QSGEKRTVW

-141 YEDTQPSTINIVE
+141 YEDTQPSTINIDE

-181 RKYDLSK
+181 KKHDLSE
-188 QIWENMENEE
+188 QIWENVENEE

-235 DETTHAIDEEV
+235 DETTHAINGEV

-265 ENIVVCTVGKSGSE
+265 ENIVVCTAGKSGSE

-431 AESSNAVIDQ
+431 AESSKAVIDQ
-441 MEQQESPVLT
+441 IEQQESPVLT
-451 QQDFPYAAMYMFAT
+451 RQDFPYAAMYMFVT

-534 GQIAYADSYIK
+534 GQIAYVDSYIK
-545 LNSARKQADIQ
+545 LKSARKQADIQ

-572 VLGINSRSSSKDA
+572 VLGINSRSSYKDA

-657 SADTPVQVDAVV
+657 LADTPVRVDAVV

>member
-1 MYQMIFYFNIG
+1 M
-12 TRVGETVKR
+12 KR
-21 ILSIF
+21 IISIF
-26 LTMVFMI
+26 LTMMLMI
-33 STVGCSS
+33 STIGCRS
-40 KEDAPIEKK
+40 KEDDPIEKK
-49 DTKVTYQAEKIEK
+49 DTKVAYQADKIEK

-71 LVYLEDGTLRIGGSG
+71 LVYLEEGTLRIGGSG
-86 QNGEERTVW
+86 QSGEERTVW
-95 DSKNNGKDWMLAGDS
+95 DSKNNGKDWILAGDS

-126 SNGKFYVVED
+126 SDGKFYVVED

-163 CGQDFYLLVEDET
+163 CRQDFYLLVEDET

-181 RKYDLSK
+181 RKYDLSE

-215 PSAEML
+215 PLAEML
-221 YTEGKGI
+221 YTEGEGI
-228 VKYSVEK
+228 VKYCVEK
-235 DETTHAIDEEV
+235 DETTHAINGEV
-246 LNSCIDTINE
+246 LNSFIDTINE

-265 ENIVVCTVGKSGSE
+265 ENIVVCTAGKSGSE

-289 TKKNEKDKTDTGKN
+289 TKKTEKDKTGTGKN

-381 VLEPVTD
+381 VPEPVTD

-431 AESSNAVIDQ
+431 AESSKAVIDQ

-451 QQDFPYAAMYMFAT
+451 RQDFPYAAMYMFVT

-572 VLGINSRSSSKDA
+572 VLGINSRSSYKDA

-657 SADTPVQVDAVV
+657 LADTPVRVDAVV

-684 LDVQTAVQTV
+684 LDVQTAVKTV

>member
-1 MYQMIFYFNIG
+1 M
-12 TRVGETVKR
+12 KR
-21 ILSIF
+21 IISIF
-26 LTMVFMI
+26 LTMMLMI
-33 STVGCSS
+33 STIGCRS
-40 KEDAPIEKK
+40 KEDDPIEKK
-49 DTKVTYQAEKIEK
+49 DTKVAYQADKIEK

-71 LVYLEDGTLRIGGSG
+71 LVYLEEGTLRIGGSG
-86 QNGEERTVW
+86 QSGEERTVW
-95 DSKNNGKDWMLAGDS
+95 DSKNNGKDWILAGDS

-126 SNGKFYVVED
+126 SDGKFYVVED

-163 CGQDFYLLVEDET
+163 CRQDFYLLVEDET

-181 RKYDLSK
+181 RKYDLSE

-215 PSAEML
+215 PLAEML
-221 YTEGKGI
+221 YTEGEGI
-228 VKYSVEK
+228 VKYCVEK
-235 DETTHAIDEEV
+235 DETTHAINGEV
-246 LNSCIDTINE
+246 LNSFIDTINE

-265 ENIVVCTVGKSGSE
+265 ENIVVCTAGKSGSE

-289 TKKNEKDKTDTGKN
+289 TKKTEKDKTGTGKN

-431 AESSNAVIDQ
+431 AESSKAVIDQ

-451 QQDFPYAAMYMFAT
+451 RQDFPYAAMYMFVT

-483 NDLLRLKEMGNVTD
+483 NDLLRLKETGNVTD

-572 VLGINSRSSSKDA
+572 VLGINSRSSYKDA

-657 SADTPVQVDAVV
+657 LADTPVRVDAVV

>member
-1 MYQMIFYFNIG
+1 M
-12 TRVGETVKR
+12 KR
-21 ILSIF
+21 IISIF
-26 LTMVFMI
+26 LTMVLMI
-33 STVGCSS
+33 STIGCRS
-40 KEDAPIEKK
+40 KEDDPIEKK
-49 DTKVTYQAEKIEK
+49 DTKVSYQADKIEK

-86 QNGEERTVW
+86 QSGEERTVW
-95 DSKNNGKDWMLAGDS
+95 DSKNNGKDWILAGDS

-126 SNGKFYVVED
+126 LDGKFYVVED

-181 RKYDLSK
+181 RKYDLPE

-215 PSAEML
+215 PLAEML
-221 YTEGKGI
+221 YTEGEGI
-228 VKYSVEK
+228 VKYCVEK
-235 DETTHAIDEEV
+235 DETTHAINEEV
-246 LNSCIDTINE
+246 LSGCIDTINE

-265 ENIVVCTVGKSGSE
+265 ENIVVCTAGKSGSE

-289 TKKNEKDKTDTGKN
+289 TKKTEKDKTDTGKN

-431 AESSNAVIDQ
+431 AESSKAVIDQ

-451 QQDFPYAAMYMFAT
+451 RQDFPYAAMYMFVT

-572 VLGINSRSSSKDA
+572 VLGINSRSSYKDA

-657 SADTPVQVDAVV
+657 LADTPVRVDAVV

-684 LDVQTAVQTV
+684 LDVQTAVKTV

>member
-1 MYQMIFYFNIG
+1 MIFRCERG
-12 TRVGETVKR
+12 ATVKR
-21 ILSIF
+21 IISIF
-26 LTMVFMI
+26 LTMMLMI
-33 STVGCSS
+33 STIGCRS
-40 KEDAPIEKK
+40 KEDDPIEKK
-49 DTKVTYQAEKIEK
+49 DTKVAYQADKIEK

-71 LVYLEDGTLRIGGSG
+71 LVYLEEGTLRIGGSG
-86 QNGEERTVW
+86 QSGEERTVW
-95 DSKNNGKDWMLAGDS
+95 DSKNNGKDWILAGDS

-126 SNGKFYVVED
+126 SDGKFYVVED

-163 CGQDFYLLVEDET
+163 CRQDFYLLVEDET

-181 RKYDLSK
+181 RKYDLSE

-215 PSAEML
+215 PLAEML
-221 YTEGKGI
+221 YTEGEGI
-228 VKYSVEK
+228 VKYCVEK
-235 DETTHAIDEEV
+235 DETTHAINGEV
-246 LNSCIDTINE
+246 LNSFIDTINE

-265 ENIVVCTVGKSGSE
+265 ENIVVCTAGKSGSE

-289 TKKNEKDKTDTGKN
+289 TKKTEKDKTGTGKN

-431 AESSNAVIDQ
+431 AESSKAVIDQ

-451 QQDFPYAAMYMFAT
+451 RQDFPYAAMYMFVT

-483 NDLLRLKEMGNVTD
+483 NDLLRLKETGNVTD

-534 GQIAYADSYIK
+534 GQIAYADSYII

-572 VLGINSRSSSKDA
+572 VLGINSRSSYKDA

-657 SADTPVQVDAVV
+657 LADTPVRVDAVV

>member
-1 MYQMIFYFNIG
+1 M
-12 TRVGETVKR
+12 KR
-21 ILSIF
+21 IISIF
-26 LTMVFMI
+26 LTMMLMI
-33 STVGCSS
+33 STIGCRS
-40 KEDAPIEKK
+40 KEDDPIEKK
-49 DTKVTYQAEKIEK
+49 DTKVAYQADKIEK

-71 LVYLEDGTLRIGGSG
+71 LVYLEEGTLRIGGSG
-86 QNGEERTVW
+86 QSGEERTVW
-95 DSKNNGKDWMLAGDS
+95 DSKNNGKDWILAGDS

-126 SNGKFYVVED
+126 SDGKFYVVED

-181 RKYDLSK
+181 RKYDLPE

-215 PSAEML
+215 PLAEML
-221 YTEGKGI
+221 YTEGEGI
-228 VKYSVEK
+228 VKYCVEK
-235 DETTHAIDEEV
+235 DETTHAINEEV
-246 LNSCIDTINE
+246 LSGCIDTINE

-265 ENIVVCTVGKSGSE
+265 ENIVVCTAGKSGSE

-289 TKKNEKDKTDTGKN
+289 TKKTEKDKTDTGKN

-337 GYTGE
+337 GYTRE

-431 AESSNAVIDQ
+431 AESSKAVIDQ

-451 QQDFPYAAMYMFAT
+451 RQDFPYAAMYMFVT

-572 VLGINSRSSSKDA
+572 VLGINSRSSYKDA

-657 SADTPVQVDAVV
+657 LADTPVRVDAVV

-684 LDVQTAVQTV
+684 LDVQTAVKTV

>member
-1 MYQMIFYFNIG
+1 
-12 TRVGETVKR
+12 VKR
-21 ILSIF
+21 IISIF
-26 LTMVFMI
+26 LTMMIMI
-33 STVGCSS
+33 STIGCRS
-40 KEDAPIEKK
+40 KEDDPIEKK
-49 DTKVTYQAEKIEK
+49 DTKVAYQADKIEK

-71 LVYLEDGTLRIGGSG
+71 LVYLEDGTLRIGGSD
-86 QNGEERTVW
+86 QSGEKRTVW
-95 DSKNNGKDWMLAGDS
+95 DSKNNGKDWILAEDS
-110 EQLPELKNQ
+110 EQLMELKNQ

-126 SNGKFYVVED
+126 SDGKFYVVED

-141 YEDTQPSTINIVE
+141 YEDTQPSTINIDE

-181 RKYDLSK
+181 KKHDLSE
-188 QIWENMENEE
+188 QIWENVENEE

-206 TGYGCLAAD
+206 TGYGCLATD

-221 YTEGKGI
+221 YTEGKEI

-235 DETTHAIDEEV
+235 DETTHAINGEV

-265 ENIVVCTVGKSGSE
+265 ENIVVCTAGKSGSE

-289 TKKNEKDKTDTGKN
+289 TKKTEKDKTDTGKN

-431 AESSNAVIDQ
+431 AESSKAVIDQ

-451 QQDFPYAAMYMFAT
+451 RQDFPYAAMYMFVT

-572 VLGINSRSSSKDA
+572 VLGINSRSSYKDA

-657 SADTPVQVDAVV
+657 LADTPVRVDAVV

-684 LDVQTAVQTV
+684 LDVQTAVKTV

>member
-1 MYQMIFYFNIG
+1 MIFRCERG
-12 TRVGETVKR
+12 ATVKR
-21 ILSIF
+21 IISIF
-26 LTMVFMI
+26 LTMMIMI
-33 STVGCSS
+33 STIGCRS
-40 KEDAPIEKK
+40 KEDDPIEKK
-49 DTKVTYQAEKIEK
+49 DTKVAYQADKIEK

-71 LVYLEDGTLRIGGSG
+71 LVYLEDGTLRIGGSD
-86 QNGEERTVW
+86 QSGEKRTVW

-126 SNGKFYVVED
+126 SDGKFYVVED

-181 RKYDLSK
+181 RKYDLPE

-206 TGYGCLAAD
+206 TGYGCLVAD
-215 PSAEML
+215 PLAEML
-221 YTEGKGI
+221 YTEGEGI
-228 VKYSVEK
+228 VKYCVEK
-235 DETTHAIDEEV
+235 DETTHVINGEV

-265 ENIVVCTVGKSGSE
+265 ENIVVCTAGKSGSE

-289 TKKNEKDKTDTGKN
+289 TKKTEKDKTDTGKN

-363 PDIIVLDNLPVE
+363 SDIIVLDNLPVE

-431 AESSNAVIDQ
+431 AESSKAVIDQ

-451 QQDFPYAAMYMFAT
+451 RQDFPYAAMYMFVT

-572 VLGINSRSSSKDA
+572 VLGINSRSSYKNA

-657 SADTPVQVDAVV
+657 LADTPVRVDAVV

-684 LDVQTAVQTV
+684 LDVQTAVKTV

>member
-1 MYQMIFYFNIG
+1 MM
-12 TRVGETVKR
+12 
-21 ILSIF
+21 L
-26 LTMVFMI
+26 MI
-33 STVGCSS
+33 STIGCRS
-40 KEDAPIEKK
+40 KEDDPIEKK
-49 DTKVTYQAEKIEK
+49 DTKVAYQADKIEK

-71 LVYLEDGTLRIGGSG
+71 LVYLEEGTLRIGGSG
-86 QNGEERTVW
+86 QSGEERTVW
-95 DSKNNGKDWMLAGDS
+95 DSKNNGKDWILAGDS
-110 EQLPELKNQ
+110 EQLSELKNQ

-126 SNGKFYVVED
+126 SDGKFYVVED

-181 RKYDLSK
+181 RKYDLSE

-215 PSAEML
+215 PLAEML
-221 YTEGKGI
+221 YTEGEGI
-228 VKYSVEK
+228 VKYCVEK
-235 DETTHAIDEEV
+235 DETTHAINEEV
-246 LNSCIDTINE
+246 LSGCIDTINE

-265 ENIVVCTVGKSGSE
+265 ENIVVCTAGKSGSE

-289 TKKNEKDKTDTGKN
+289 TKKTEKDKTDTGKN

-431 AESSNAVIDQ
+431 AESSKAVIDQ

-451 QQDFPYAAMYMFAT
+451 RQDFPYAAMYMFVT

-534 GQIAYADSYIK
+534 GQIAYVDSYIK

-572 VLGINSRSSSKDA
+572 VLGINSRSSYKDA

-657 SADTPVQVDAVV
+657 LADTPVRVDAVV

-684 LDVQTAVQTV
+684 LDVQTAVKTV

>member
-1 MYQMIFYFNIG
+1 M
-12 TRVGETVKR
+12 KR
-21 ILSIF
+21 IISIF
-26 LTMVFMI
+26 LTMMIMI
-33 STVGCSS
+33 STIGCRS
-40 KEDAPIEKK
+40 KEDDPIEKK
-49 DTKVTYQAEKIEK
+49 DTKVAYQADKIEK

-71 LVYLEDGTLRIGGSG
+71 LVYLEDGTLRIGGSD
-86 QNGEERTVW
+86 QSGEKRTVW

-126 SNGKFYVVED
+126 SDGKFYVVED

-181 RKYDLSK
+181 RKYDLPE

-215 PSAEML
+215 PLAEML
-221 YTEGKGI
+221 YTEGEGI
-228 VKYSVEK
+228 VKYCVEK
-235 DETTHAIDEEV
+235 DETTHAINEEV
-246 LNSCIDTINE
+246 LSGCIDTINE

-265 ENIVVCTVGKSGSE
+265 ENIVVCTAGKSGSE

-289 TKKNEKDKTDTGKN
+289 TKKTEKDKTDTGKN

-431 AESSNAVIDQ
+431 AESSKAVIDQ

-451 QQDFPYAAMYMFAT
+451 RQDFPYAAMYMFVT

-572 VLGINSRSSSKDA
+572 VLGINSRSSYKDA

-657 SADTPVQVDAVV
+657 LADTPVRVDAVV
-669 TETVMEQA
+669 TENVMEQA

-684 LDVQTAVQTV
+684 LDVQTAVKTV

>member
-1 MYQMIFYFNIG
+1 MMI
-12 TRVGETVKR
+12 
-21 ILSIF
+21 
-26 LTMVFMI
+26 MI
-33 STVGCSS
+33 STIGCRS
-40 KEDAPIEKK
+40 KEDDPIEKK
-49 DTKVTYQAEKIEK
+49 DTKVAYQADKIEK

-71 LVYLEDGTLRIGGSG
+71 LVYLKDGTLRIGGSD
-86 QNGEERTVW
+86 QSGEKRTVW

-136 QTIRL
+136 QAIRL
-141 YEDTQPSTINIVE
+141 YEDTQPSTINIDE

-181 RKYDLSK
+181 KKHDLSE
-188 QIWENMENEE
+188 QIWENVENEE

-235 DETTHAIDEEV
+235 DETTHAINGEV

-265 ENIVVCTVGKSGSE
+265 ENIVVCTAGKSGSE

-381 VLEPVTD
+381 VLEPVAD

-422 IIGNSEVVS
+422 IIGNSEVFS
-431 AESSNAVIDQ
+431 AESSKAVIDQ

-451 QQDFPYAAMYMFAT
+451 RQDFPYAAMYMFVT

-572 VLGINSRSSSKDA
+572 VLGINSRSSYKDA

-657 SADTPVQVDAVV
+657 LADTPVRVDAVV
-669 TETVMEQA
+669 TENVMEQA

-684 LDVQTAVQTV
+684 LDVQTAVKTV

>member
-1 MYQMIFYFNIG
+1 M
-12 TRVGETVKR
+12 KR
-21 ILSIF
+21 IISIF
-26 LTMVFMI
+26 LTMVFAI

-49 DTKVTYQAEKIEK
+49 DIKVAYQADKIEK

-71 LVYLEDGTLRIGGSG
+71 LVYLEDSTLRIGGSD
-86 QNGEERTVW
+86 QSGEKCTVW
-95 DSKNNGKDWMLAGDS
+95 DSKNNGKDWMLSGDS
-110 EQLPELKNQ
+110 EQLLELKNQ

-126 SNGKFYVVED
+126 SDGKFYVVED

-141 YEDTQPSTINIVE
+141 YEDTQPSTINIDE

-181 RKYDLSK
+181 KKYDLSE
-188 QIWENMENEE
+188 QIWENVENEE
-198 LVQALKKT
+198 LVQALKKA

-235 DETTHAIDEEV
+235 DEITHAINEEV
-246 LNSCIDTINE
+246 LKSCIDTINE
-256 PITGLAVQG
+256 PVTGLAVQG
-265 ENIVVCTVGKSGSE
+265 ENIVVCTAGKSGNE

-289 TKKNEKDKTDTGKN
+289 TKKTEKDKTDTGKN

-381 VLEPVTD
+381 VLEPVTA

-431 AESSNAVIDQ
+431 AESSKAVIDQ

-451 QQDFPYAAMYMFAT
+451 RQDFPYAAMYMFVT

-657 SADTPVQVDAVV
+657 LADTPVRVDAVV

-684 LDVQTAVQTV
+684 LDVQTAVKTV

>member
-1 MYQMIFYFNIG
+1 MM
-12 TRVGETVKR
+12 
-21 ILSIF
+21 L
-26 LTMVFMI
+26 MI
-33 STVGCSS
+33 STIGCRS
-40 KEDAPIEKK
+40 KEDDPIEKK
-49 DTKVTYQAEKIEK
+49 DTKVAYQADKIEK

-71 LVYLEDGTLRIGGSG
+71 LVYLEEGTLRIGGSG
-86 QNGEERTVW
+86 QSGEERTVW
-95 DSKNNGKDWMLAGDS
+95 DSKNNGKDWILAGDS

-126 SNGKFYVVED
+126 SDGKFYVVED

-181 RKYDLSK
+181 RKYDLSE

-215 PSAEML
+215 PLAEML
-221 YTEGKGI
+221 YTEGEGI
-228 VKYSVEK
+228 VKYCVEK
-235 DETTHAIDEEV
+235 DETTHAINEEV
-246 LNSCIDTINE
+246 LSGCIDTINE

-265 ENIVVCTVGKSGSE
+265 ENIVVCTAGKSGSE

-289 TKKNEKDKTDTGKN
+289 TKKTEKDKTDTGKN

-363 PDIIVLDNLPVE
+363 PVIIVLDNLPVE

-431 AESSNAVIDQ
+431 AESSKAVIDQ

-451 QQDFPYAAMYMFAT
+451 RQDFPYAAMYMFVT

-572 VLGINSRSSSKDA
+572 VLGINSRSSYKDA

-657 SADTPVQVDAVV
+657 LADTPVRVDAVV

-684 LDVQTAVQTV
+684 LDVQTAVKTV

>member
-1 MYQMIFYFNIG
+1 M
-12 TRVGETVKR
+12 KR
-21 ILSIF
+21 IISIF
-26 LTMVFMI
+26 LTMMLMI
-33 STVGCSS
+33 STIGCRS
-40 KEDAPIEKK
+40 KEDDPIEKK
-49 DTKVTYQAEKIEK
+49 DTKVAYQADKIEK

-71 LVYLEDGTLRIGGSG
+71 LVYLKDGTLRIGGSD
-86 QNGEERTVW
+86 QSGEKRTVW

-141 YEDTQPSTINIVE
+141 YEDTQPSTINIDE

-181 RKYDLSK
+181 RKYDLSE

-215 PSAEML
+215 PLAEML
-221 YTEGKGI
+221 YTEGEGI
-228 VKYSVEK
+228 VKYCVEK
-235 DETTHAIDEEV
+235 DETTHAINGEV
-246 LNSCIDTINE
+246 LNSFIDTINE

-265 ENIVVCTVGKSGSE
+265 ENIVVCTAGKSGSE

-381 VLEPVTD
+381 VLEPVAD

-431 AESSNAVIDQ
+431 AESSKAVIDQ

-451 QQDFPYAAMYMFAT
+451 RQDFPYAAMYMFVT

-572 VLGINSRSSSKDA
+572 VLGINSRSSYKDA

-657 SADTPVQVDAVV
+657 LADTPVRVDAVV

-684 LDVQTAVQTV
+684 LDVQTAVKTV